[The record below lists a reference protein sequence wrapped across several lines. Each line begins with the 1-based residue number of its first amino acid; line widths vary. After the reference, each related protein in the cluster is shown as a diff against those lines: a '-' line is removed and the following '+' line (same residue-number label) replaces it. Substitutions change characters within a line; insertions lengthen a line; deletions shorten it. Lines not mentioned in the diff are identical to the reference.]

1 MIDFWRRWHITLSFW
16 LRDYLYIPLGGNRGG
31 RLRTYLNMIITMTL
45 GGLWHGASWTFVI
58 WGVLH
63 GLGVA
68 FVHLF
73 RDLLGKAGL
82 KHSPPWWNAIGLV
95 LTFHFVTFLWVFF
108 RAPSFD
114 KACAVLASGFAGGGW
129 SETGDLLQAQR
140 GAVLL
145 LGIFAA
151 LHAFDDHRI
160 IKLAIRRIRPEI
172 VLPLIVLLWALAM
185 TVSHGSSTKFIY
197 FDF

>member
-1 MIDFWRRWHITLSFW
+1 
-16 LRDYLYIPLGGNRGG
+16 
-31 RLRTYLNMIITMTL
+31 
-45 GGLWHGASWTFVI
+45 LWHGASWTFVI
-58 WGVLH
+58 WGLLH

-68 FVHLF
+68 FVHVF
-73 RDLLGKAGL
+73 RDLSSRAGF
-82 KHSPPWWNAIGLV
+82 KNVPRWWNVIGLV
-95 LTFHFVTFLWVFF
+95 LTFHFVTLLWVFF

-114 KACAVLASGFAGGGW
+114 KARAMLATAFAGGGW
-129 SETGDLLQAQR
+129 NKAGDLLHTQS

-145 LGIFAA
+145 LGLFAV
-151 LHAFDDHRI
+151 LHAFDDHRM

-172 VLPLIVLLWALAM
+172 VLPLIVLLWVLAM